1 MYNPLDPFGIVSSCW
16 EVQKAWLQHP
26 RELSEELNKLGA
38 EAAALASP
46 QWLGGEDD
54 MIPAV
59 SYDERFQDPVWT
71 KSPQFDTLK
80 EFYLLYTRW
89 FEDAIYRTPGASEE
103 TKHKAA
109 FWVRQGLNA
118 LAPTNYFF
126 TNPVALTRFME
137 TGGKSV
143 LDGWHNFAADAG
155 QGMVS
160 LVRDS
165 DFKVGETL
173 AATPGAVVFRNALME
188 LIQYAPATDTVHAI
202 PIVIVSPWIN
212 KYYILDLNEKK
223 SLIRFLVNQGF
234 TVFVTSWKNVG
245 PEMRDTTLD
254 DYLLKGVQEA
264 VNVARAVCNV
274 PQVHLAGYCIGGTIS
289 AAFMAW
295 ARGRGAGRAKSPVA
309 HGTLLTTL
317 VDFTDPGEIGVFVDE
332 NSIRWLEDHMNQVGY
347 LDGKSMASSFRL
359 LRSNSLLW
367 HYVVHNYLL
376 GEAPPPFDVL
386 YWNMDTTRLPAAMH
400 SFYLREFYLNNKLVQ
415 KNGVTLGGRPIDL
428 GRIDAPLYLVGTEQD
443 HITPWKE
450 TFKLSRVAKGPIRYV
465 LATSGHIMGIISPP
479 VDPPKRRYWA
489 GPIDGVDDAEAWRE
503 ATEKVP
509 GSWWLD
515 WVDWL
520 RPQCGDL
527 QPPPGLGSDA
537 WPALAEAPGTYV
549 LER

>member
-1 MYNPLDPFGIVSSCW
+1 VYDPLDPFGIVSSCW
-16 EVQKAWLQHP
+16 EVQNAWLQHP
-26 RELSEELNKLGA
+26 RELSEELKKLGT

-46 QWLGGEDD
+46 PWLGGEED
-54 MIPAV
+54 MIPAA
-59 SYDERFQDPVWT
+59 SYDERFQDPIWT
-71 KSPQFDTLK
+71 KSPYFDTLK

-89 FEDAIYRTPGASEE
+89 IEDAIYRTPGASEE
-103 TKHKAA
+103 AKYKAA
-109 FWVRQGLNA
+109 FWMRQGLNA

-126 TNPVALTRFME
+126 TNPVALTRLME
-137 TGGKSV
+137 TAGKSV
-143 LDGWHNFAADAG
+143 LDGWRNLTADSA
-155 QGMVS
+155 QGVVS
-160 LVRDS
+160 LVRDA
-165 DFKVGETL
+165 DFEVGETV
-173 AATPGAVVFRNALME
+173 ATTPGAVVFRNALME
-188 LIQYAPATDTVHAI
+188 LIQYAPATNKVHAM
-202 PIVIVSPWIN
+202 PIVIVAPWIN

-254 DYLLKGVQEA
+254 DYLVEGLQEA
-264 VNVARAVCNV
+264 VNVARAICNAR
-274 PQVHLAGYCIGGTIS
+274 QVHLTGYCIGGTLS

-295 ARGRGAGRAKSPVA
+295 SKSGGGRAKPPVA

-317 VDFTDPGEIGVFVDE
+317 VDFSDPGEIGVFIDE
-332 NSIRWLEDHMNQVGY
+332 NSVVWLEDHMNEVGY
-347 LDGKSMASSFRL
+347 LDGKSMAASFRL

-376 GEAPPPFDVL
+376 GETPPPFDVL

-400 SFYLREFYLNNKLVQ
+400 SFYLREFYLNNKLVE
-415 KNGVTLGGRPIDL
+415 KNGVTLAGRPIDL
-428 GRIDAPLYLVGTEQD
+428 ERIDTPLYLVGTEQD

-450 TFKLSRVAKGPIRYV
+450 TFKLARLSKGPTRYV
-465 LATSGHIMGIISPP
+465 LATSGHIMGVISPP

-489 GPIDGVDDAEAWRE
+489 GPVDGLCDAEAWRE

-520 RPQCGDL
+520 RPQCGAL
-527 QPPPGLGSDA
+527 QAPPGLGNDA
-537 WPALAEAPGTYV
+537 YPALAEAPGSYV